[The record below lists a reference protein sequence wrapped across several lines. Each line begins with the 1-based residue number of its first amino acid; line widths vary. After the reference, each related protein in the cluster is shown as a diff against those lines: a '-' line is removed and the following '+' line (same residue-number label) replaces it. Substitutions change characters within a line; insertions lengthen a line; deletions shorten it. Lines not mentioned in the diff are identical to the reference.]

1 MLYSILF
8 ELNYLPFYLKLII
21 FFTSTIAIVFALTI
35 HEFSHAFVA
44 NKLGDPTAK
53 SLGRLTFNPL
63 AHIDN
68 YGLVCFLLFG
78 FGWARPV
85 PINAFNF
92 KKIKRDAFLVS
103 IAGVLA
109 NFIVLFLA
117 YPIYLL
123 FAYWYAV
130 SQVTILL
137 FFTYLF
143 RFLFEINLVLMVF
156 NLLPIYPLDGFNA
169 IASQLKYDNGF
180 VNFMRKYGSLI
191 LIFLI
196 IAFSYT
202 DVFSNLVTYVGYPI
216 VKFWLLIFQGL
227 L

>member
-8 ELNYLPFYLKLII
+8 ELNYLPFDVKLII
-21 FFTSTIAIVFALTI
+21 FFTSTFSIVFALTI

-63 AHIDN
+63 AHFDT
-68 YGLVCFLLFG
+68 YGLFCFLLFG
-78 FGWARPV
+78 FGWAKPV

-109 NFIVLFLA
+109 NFIVLFIA
-117 YPIYLL
+117 YPFYLWFIYL
-123 FAYWYAV
+123 YASSASTIV
-130 SQVTILL
+130 LILL
-137 FFTYLF
+137 YLF
-143 RFLFEINLVLMVF
+143 KFMFEINLVLMVF

-169 IASQLKYDNGF
+169 IASQLKYDNGY

-191 LIFLI
+191 LIFLVI
-196 IAFSYT
+196 VFSYT
-202 DVFSNLVTYVGYPI
+202 NVFSNLVAYVGYPI
-216 VKFWLLIFQGL
+216 QKFWILVLQGL
-227 L
+227 F